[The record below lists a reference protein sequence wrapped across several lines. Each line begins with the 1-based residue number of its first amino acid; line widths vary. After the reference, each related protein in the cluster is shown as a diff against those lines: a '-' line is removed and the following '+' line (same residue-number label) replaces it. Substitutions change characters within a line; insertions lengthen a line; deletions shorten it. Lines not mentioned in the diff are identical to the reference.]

1 VIPLRKIA
9 VALLLLISSSLPA
22 IRATEPEQ
30 QTDWHRAVLR
40 EVRHDVSRPLWAI
53 RDESAQAA
61 EDAPATVA
69 ARSAG
74 NLHSSHSTSQ
84 AFSIPP
90 GSTTNLLN
98 FDGIGAN
105 NGAIPPDTNGAV
117 GGNQFVQWV
126 NVEYA
131 VFDKTSGQRILGPK
145 KGNTIWSGFGGP
157 CEANNSGEPVVEFDK
172 LAQRW
177 VLAQPALV
185 SPYYYCVAVSTNSDA
200 TATYNRYAFSLQLP
214 AGQIPDY
221 PKLAVWPDA
230 YYASFNIYQGS
241 TSGAFLYPLAV
252 AYDRTNMLAG
262 TTARNPIA
270 FSGTAA
276 HFSPLPSDLDGTVAP
291 ASGEPNSYWELGG
304 DSTSVNEYQFHVD
317 FVNPQNST
325 FAFFSHLRTSRFI
338 VCTGRPPKWRGIAQ
352 LGTDTRLNAL
362 DDRLMPRAA
371 WHNVNG
377 VEYAVLNHTVVLSQ
391 VPSGSITGIAWYQI
405 QNPATNPQ
413 VIDQGVVSGPPKTSY
428 WMGSI
433 AMDKAGDMALGF
445 SDSSAMIFPGVEY
458 TGRVPTDPLGTMEP
472 PTVIV
477 NGGGAQ
483 LNSSLWGAY
492 SSMSIDP
499 SDDCTFWYTTEY
511 EKSSGTGNWSTR
523 IASFKFDSCT

>member
-1 VIPLRKIA
+1 VIPSRKIV
-9 VALLLLISSSLPA
+9 VALLLLTFSLPA
-22 IRATEPEQ
+22 GRAAEPEQ
-30 QTDWHRAVLR
+30 QADWHRAVLR
-40 EVRHDVSRPLWAI
+40 EIKHDVSLPLWAI
-53 RDESAQAA
+53 PESAKVP
-61 EDAPATVA
+61 EDGGPASVVEQRA
-69 ARSAG
+69 SG
-74 NLHSSHSTSQ
+74 LPWSESNSQGLST
-84 AFSIPP
+84 PLV
-90 GSTTNLLN
+90 STTNLLN
-98 FDGIGAN
+98 FDGLGAN

-131 VFDKTSGQRILGPK
+131 VYDKTTGQRILGPSN
-145 KGNTIWSGFGGP
+145 GNTIWSGFGGP

-177 VLAQPALV
+177 VLAQPVLM
-185 SPYYYCVAVSTNSDA
+185 SPYYYCVAVSTSSDA
-200 TATYNRYAFSLQLP
+200 TATYNRYAFALQLP
-214 AGQIPDY
+214 AGQVPDY

-241 TSGAFLYPLAV
+241 AGGTFLYPLAV

-262 TTARNPIA
+262 SAARNPIA
-270 FSGTAA
+270 FTGTASD
-276 HFSPLPSDLDGTVAP
+276 FNPLPSDVDGTVAP
-291 ASGEPNSYWELGG
+291 ASGEPNFYWELGA

-325 FAFFSHLRTSRFI
+325 FLFFRRLKTSRFI
-338 VCTGRPPKWRGIAQ
+338 ACTGNPPKWRGIAER
-352 LGTDTRLNAL
+352 GTTTKLNAL

-377 VEYAVLNHTVVLSQ
+377 LEYSVLNHTVVLSQ

-405 QNPATNPQ
+405 QSPATNPQ
-413 VIDQGVVSGPPKTSY
+413 LIDQGVVPGPAMTSY

-433 AMDKAGDMALGF
+433 AMDKAGDIALGF
-445 SDSSAMIFPGVEY
+445 SNSGPTIFPGIEY
-458 TGRVPTDPLGTMEP
+458 TGRVPTDPPGTMETP
-472 PTVIV
+472 SVIV
-477 NGGGAQ
+477 NGGGSQ

-511 EKSSGTGNWSTR
+511 EKTNGTGNWSTR
-523 IASFKFDSCT
+523 IASFKFSSCM